1 MLQLLV
7 RCLEVD
13 VKLSLNRDQ
22 PLDAELQQMMRL
34 LSYYRMLAQESD
46 TSE

>member
-13 VKLSLNRDQ
+13 VKLSLNHKQ
-22 PLDAELQQMMRL
+22 SLDAELQQMMRL
-34 LSYYRMLAQESD
+34 LSYYRMLVQESD
-46 TSE
+46 TKE